1 MKSSEAVYTP
11 GPAPQPKRPS
21 SPYGLLLALAG
32 CGYVAL
38 GVAAEYVAW
47 AFGFHPNLGPPALVV
62 PPSAAGPLLI
72 GAGGTAASVVVAL
85 ALSLGAPRLRVV
97 RRVAPLLLLACALA
111 AVLGRA
117 ALGGHAVPIYA
128 PLRFIGWGLA
138 YHGFQ
143 DGSPYAEIFTRGVL
157 VFGGTLAAA
166 AVALLALRR
175 PPGPLNNTGS
185 HGTAAWSDG
194 AELDGQ
200 SQRESAAGRGRQPA
214 RDGGGEEP
222 LAGVLVGRRL
232 GTGDRSGAVKRLS
245 DRRQSGSLL
254 RYAGEG
260 HLMTVAPTRSGKG
273 TGAII
278 PNLLT
283 YPGSVVV
290 TDPKGENYAV
300 TARRRARA
308 LGQAV
313 RALDPFDQLGA
324 LSRGLEAAGRAPLEV
339 VRATYNPMDLID
351 PQGDDGLESAAL
363 LVDMLVLPSE
373 HRGGESAF
381 WDEEAK
387 ALLGG
392 LILYVAA
399 AELDEECRPTPQ
411 RTLARVRELLTLPR
425 PEFDAMMKGMLASGL
440 YGGLVRRAAA
450 RHLQKEERERS
461 GVVSTAQS
469 HTHFLDSPRMTEA
482 MARSSLDL
490 HRLKEEGV
498 SLYLVLPAHHLDTYA
513 RWLRLVV
520 ACALHELARSPGKP
534 TVNGRPHRV
543 LFLLDEFAHLGR
555 MNPVLRAFG
564 LMAGFGVQVWTF
576 LQDLSQ
582 LKGTYPDRWGTFLA
596 NADVLQAFGTN
607 DLETAKYLSELTGEA
622 TVFASSASENLSRSR
637 GKHASRSEGAGESFS
652 EKSRR
657 LLTPDEVRRLPPVEQ
672 LLFVKGTRPIRAR
685 KADYLADAEFR
696 AGGRPLFDENPMHAG
711 VSPQRERRWRPAVL
725 ADGDAGG
732 NERAN
737 SSAATDSAPAS
748 DEWTF
753 GDDDVPVWMRG

>member
-1 MKSSEAVYTP
+1 VNRDGQGRGAERGDTVYTP
-11 GPAPQPKRPS
+11 GPAPRPRRPS

-38 GVAAEYVAW
+38 GAAAEYVAW
-47 AFGFHPNLGPPALVV
+47 AFAFHPNLGPPAFVV
-62 PPSAAGPLLI
+62 PPSAAGPLLF
-72 GAGGTAASVVVAL
+72 GAGGVAAGVVGAL
-85 ALSLGAPRLRVV
+85 ALSLAVPWVRVV
-97 RRVAPLLLLACALA
+97 RPLAPVLLLACALA
-111 AVLGRA
+111 AVLGRSL
-117 ALGGHAVPIYA
+117 LGGEPVPIYS
-128 PLRFIGWGLA
+128 PFRFLGWGLA
-138 YHGFQ
+138 YGGFQ
-143 DGSPYAEIFTRGVL
+143 DGSPYAGVFTRGVL
-157 VFGGTLAAA
+157 VFGGAFAAA
-166 AVALLALRR
+166 AVALLAARR
-175 PPGPLNNTGS
+175 APGRLVSTGS

-194 AELDGQ
+194 AELVAHGK
-200 SQRESAAGRGRQPA
+200 GNRGPDRRKDRGKLA
-214 RDGGGEEP
+214 EEP
-222 LAGVLVGRRL
+222 LPGVLVGRRL
-232 GTGDRSGAVKRLS
+232 TDEGRQAPKRLNAHERS
-245 DRRQSGSLL
+245 FL

-260 HLMTVAPTRSGKG
+260 HLVTVAPTRSGKG

-308 LGQAV
+308 FGQAV

-324 LSRGLEAAGRAPLEV
+324 LAEGLEATGRTPLEV

-351 PQGDDGLESAAL
+351 PEGDDGLEAAAL
-363 LVDMLVLPSE
+363 LADMLVLPPE
-373 HRGGESAF
+373 GRGGEEAF
-381 WDEEAK
+381 WNEEAK
-387 ALLGG
+387 ALLAG
-392 LILYVAA
+392 LVLYVAA
-399 AELDEECRPTPQ
+399 AELDEHCRPTAR
-411 RTLARVRELLTLPR
+411 RTLGRVRELLTLPR
-425 PEFDAMMKGMLASGL
+425 PDFDAVLEAMLASDL

-450 RHLQKEERERS
+450 RHLQKEDRERS

-490 HRLKEEGV
+490 RRLKTEGV

-520 ACALHELARSPGKP
+520 ACAFHELARVPGRP
-534 TVNGRPHRV
+534 VANGRPHRV

-564 LMAGFGVQVWTF
+564 LMAGFGVQVWAF

-607 DLETAKYLSELTGEA
+607 DLETARYLSELTGEA

-637 GKHASRSEGAGESFS
+637 GKHASRSEGAGASFS
-652 EKSRR
+652 EKGRR
-657 LLTPDEVRRLPPVEQ
+657 LLTPDEVRRLPPGEQ

-685 KADYLADAEFR
+685 KADYLTDPAFR
-696 AGGRPLFDENPMHAG
+696 PAGRPLFDDNPMHVAG
-711 VSPQRERRWRPAVL
+711 VARPVEPRRSPVPGASR
-725 ADGDAGG
+725 GDEVEAGRG
-732 NERAN
+732 
-737 SSAATDSAPAS
+737 AS
-748 DEWTF
+748 DQDWTLS
-753 GDDDVPVWMRG
+753 DDDVPAWMRG